1 MPFLQDGFCRSARQI
16 AGVFF
21 LAAGLSVLSGCALV
35 IPQTEELRTAWP
47 AQLPERVEITD
58 VPFFPQDEFQC
69 GPAAL
74 ATSLAHFKV
83 PVKPDDLVAKV
94 YLPARQGSL
103 QVEMLAATR
112 TFGLVSYKLA
122 PRFEDMLRE
131 IAAGTPVIVL
141 QDYGVWPVS
150 LWHYAVVVGFD
161 RDKGELLLRS
171 GVKERLVIPFPVFE
185 YTWKES
191 DYWAMV
197 TMPPG
202 RVPATATESPYLEAI
217 VAMER
222 VGPPDAARSAYGA
235 FLGRWPDNL
244 TASVGL
250 ANRHYAA
257 GDLAGAEA
265 ALRRAAARH
274 PEAVVLVNNLA
285 QTLSDQGRDEEALA
299 LIEPVFS
306 RAGAFAAEV
315 RDTRTNILKRLGR
328 APLELKGSTAISAP
342 RGAGGA
348 DGAGGGKTSN

>member
-1 MPFLQDGFCRSARQI
+1 MSFLQDGFCRESARRI

-21 LAAGLSVLSGCALV
+21 LAAGLVSLPGCALV

-47 AQLPERVEITD
+47 TQLPERVEIAD
-58 VPFFPQDEFQC
+58 VPFFPQEDFQC

-83 PVKPDDLVAKV
+83 PVKPEDLVSKV

-112 TFGLVSYKLA
+112 TFGMVSYKLA
-122 PRFEDMLRE
+122 PKFEDMLRE
-131 IAAGTPVIVL
+131 IAAGIPVIVL

-150 LWHYAVVVGFD
+150 IWHYAVVVGYD
-161 RDKGELLLRS
+161 REKGELLLRS
-171 GVKERLVIPFPVFE
+171 GLKERLVIPFAVFE

-202 RVPATATESPYLEAI
+202 RIAVSAAEAPYLEAV

-222 VGPPDAARSAYGA
+222 VGPPEAARTAYA
-235 FLGRWPDNL
+235 TFLNRWPDNL

-257 GDLAGAEA
+257 GDLAGTEA
-265 ALRRAAARH
+265 ALRDAATRH
-274 PEAVVLVNNLA
+274 PDAVVVVNNLA

-299 LIEPVFS
+299 LIEPVLA
-306 RAGAFAAEV
+306 RAGAFTAEV
-315 RDTRTNILKRLGR
+315 RDTRAAILQRLGR
-328 APLELKGSTAISAP
+328 APLELKSATTIGSSPAP
-342 RGAGGA
+342 AGEA
-348 DGAGGGKTSN
+348 KSST

>member
-1 MPFLQDGFCRSARQI
+1 MSFLQDGFCRESARRI

-21 LAAGLSVLSGCALV
+21 LAAALVGLPGCALV

-58 VPFFPQDEFQC
+58 APFFPQDDFQC

-83 PVKPDDLVAKV
+83 PVKPDDLVPKV

-112 TFGLVSYKLA
+112 GFGLVSYKLA
-122 PRFEDMLRE
+122 PKFEDMLRE
-131 IAAGTPVIVL
+131 VAAGTPVIVL
-141 QDYGVWPVS
+141 QDYGVWPVPI
-150 LWHYAVVVGFD
+150 WHYAVVVGFD

-171 GVKERLVIPFPVFE
+171 GVKERLVIPFAVFE

-202 RVPATATESPYLEAI
+202 RVPVSAAEVAYLEAI

-222 VGPPDAARSAYGA
+222 VGPPDAARGAYAG
-235 FLGRWPDNL
+235 FLARWPDNL
-244 TASVGL
+244 TASIGL

-257 GDLAGAEA
+257 GDLAGTEA
-265 ALRRAAARH
+265 ALRHAAARH
-274 PEAVVLVNNLA
+274 PEAVVVVNNLA

-299 LIEPVFS
+299 LIEPVFA

-315 RDTRTNILKRLGR
+315 RDTRMSILRRLGR
-328 APLELKGSTAISAP
+328 APLELKGSTAIRVVP
-342 RGAGGA
+342 GPPGETKG
-348 DGAGGGKTSN
+348 SN

>member
-1 MPFLQDGFCRSARQI
+1 MSFLQDGFCRESARRI

-21 LAAGLSVLSGCALV
+21 LAAAWAGLSGCALV

-47 AQLPERVEITD
+47 AQLPERVEIAE
-58 VPFFPQDEFQC
+58 VPFFPQDDFQC

-83 PVKPDDLVAKV
+83 PVKPEDLVSKV

-112 TFGLVSYKLA
+112 TFGLVSYQLPPK
-122 PRFEDMLRE
+122 FEAMLRE
-131 IAAGTPVIVL
+131 LAAGTPVIVL

-150 LWHYAVVVGFD
+150 IWHYAVVVGYD
-161 RDKGELLLRS
+161 REKGELLLRS
-171 GVKERLVIPFPVFE
+171 GVKDRLVIPFAVFE
-185 YTWKES
+185 YTWREG
-191 DYWAMV
+191 DYWSMV

-202 RVPATATESPYLEAI
+202 RVPVSATETSYLEAV

-222 VGPPDAARSAYGA
+222 VGPPEAARSAYA
-235 FLGRWPDNL
+235 SFLGRWPDNL
-244 TASVGL
+244 TAAVGL

-265 ALRRAAARH
+265 ALRNAATRH
-274 PEAVVLVNNLA
+274 PDAVVVTNNLA

-299 LIEPVFS
+299 LIEPVFA
-306 RAGAFAAEV
+306 RAGAYAAEV
-315 RDTRTNILKRLGR
+315 RDTRTSILRRLGR
-328 APLELKGSTAISAP
+328 APLELKGATAIGGSRSP
-342 RGAGGA
+342 AGEA
-348 DGAGGGKTSN
+348 KSSN